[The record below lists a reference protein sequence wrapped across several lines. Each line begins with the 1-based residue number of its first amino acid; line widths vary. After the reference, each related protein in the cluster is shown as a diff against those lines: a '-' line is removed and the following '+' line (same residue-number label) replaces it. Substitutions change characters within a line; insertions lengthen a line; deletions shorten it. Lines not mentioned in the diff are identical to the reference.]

1 MKNKEKEGRK
11 MNNTEEEGNTSW
23 KIMKHR
29 ENKGKNNE
37 KQRKIRKLIMK
48 NREKIEKN
56 TNRENEGKK

>member
-1 MKNKEKEGRK
+1 MKN
-11 MNNTEEEGNTSW
+11 
-23 KIMKHR
+23 R

>member
-48 NREKIEKN
+48 NKEKIEK
-56 TNRENEGKK
+56 